1 MYKAIVDG
9 AGSEKYPFPEIEG
22 SLRAINER
30 KDLEIIF
37 LASKEDKDKI
47 PKKLSEKIKIIYTE
61 EKVSFH
67 DKPSQALITK
77 KNSTMSIGLEMV
89 SKGEGDFFI
98 SAGNTGAVVA
108 FALKHLGKIKGVK
121 RPAICALFPSL
132 KGFVAVLDVGANV
145 DSKPIYLFQ
154 FGIMGYFFAKYILN
168 KEKPKVALL
177 SIGEEEIKGNELVLK
192 AKELFEQNNLPGF
205 IGFVEGK
212 DICKGTA
219 DVIITDGFV
228 GNSILKFGEGLLEA
242 AASVFM
248 EEVRKSIINKFG
260 IFVLKR
266 SIKKLLKKFHY
277 ESFGGAPLLGINGTV
292 IICHGRSSA
301 NAIKNAI
308 FEGIK
313 FKKEELNKKI
323 EENLLKFSHL
333 F

>member
-1 MYKAIVDG
+1 MYKAIIDG
-9 AGSEKYPFPEIEG
+9 AGSERHPFPEIEG
-22 SLRAINER
+22 SLKAIKER
-30 KDLEIIF
+30 EDLEIIF
-37 LASKEDKDKI
+37 LLSKEDKDKVS
-47 PKKLSEKIKIIYTE
+47 KKLPERIKIIYAE
-61 EKVSFH
+61 EKVKFT
-67 DKPSQALITK
+67 DKPSQALVSK
-77 KNSTMSIGLEMV
+77 KNSTISIGLQMLSEG
-89 SKGEGDFFI
+89 KGDFFI

-132 KGFVAVLDVGANV
+132 RGFVAVLDVGANV

-168 KEKPKVALL
+168 KEKPNIALL

-192 AKELFEQNNLPGF
+192 AKEIFEQNNLPGF

-248 EEVRKSIINKFG
+248 EEVKKSIVNKFG
-260 IFVLKR
+260 IFILKR

-323 EENLLKFSHL
+323 EENLLKFAHL

>member
-1 MYKAIVDG
+1 MYRAIVDG
-9 AGSEKYPFPEIEG
+9 AGSEKHPFPEIEG
-22 SLRAINER
+22 CIKALKEKEN
-30 KDLEIIF
+30 LEIF
-37 LASKEDKDKI
+37 LIIHKNDKDKI
-47 PKKLSEKIKIIYTE
+47 PKKLPEKIEIVEAE
-61 EKVSFH
+61 EKVGF
-67 DKPSQALITK
+67 DEKPTHALTFK
-77 KNSTMSIGLEMV
+77 KNSTISIGMQMLSQE
-89 SKGEGDFFI
+89 KGDFLI

-108 FALKHLGKIKGVK
+108 FSLKHLKKIEGVK
-121 RPAICALFPSL
+121 RPAICAIFPSL

-154 FGIMGYFFAKYILN
+154 FGIMGYFFAKHILN
-168 KEKPKVALL
+168 KEEPKVALL
-177 SIGEEEIKGNELVLK
+177 SIGEEEIKGNETVLK
-192 AKELFEQNNLPGF
+192 AKEIFIENKFPGF

-219 DVIITDGFV
+219 DVVVTDGFV

-248 EEVRKSIINKFG
+248 EEVRKSIVNKIG
-260 IFVLKR
+260 IFILKR

-277 ESFGGAPLLGINGTV
+277 ESYGGAPLLGINKTV

-308 FEGIK
+308 FAGIK
-313 FKKEELNKKI
+313 FKEEELNKKI